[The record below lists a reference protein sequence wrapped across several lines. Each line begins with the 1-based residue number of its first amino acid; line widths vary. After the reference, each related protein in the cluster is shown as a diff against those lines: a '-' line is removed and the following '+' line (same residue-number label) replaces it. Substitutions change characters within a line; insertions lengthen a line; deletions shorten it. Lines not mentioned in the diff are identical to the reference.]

1 MDLTTELSEAN
12 NEWALRVKTPAG
24 VALEYRYPTEQQARF
39 MAAIFALGPSRLP
52 PAARVLSTYRRKSR
66 ANTRTAEL
74 IDVTETEI
82 DAALVLLDS

>member
-52 PAARVLSTYRRKSR
+52 PAARVLATPRRRSR
-66 ANTRTAEL
+66 ASRRAIEL
-74 IDVTETEI
+74 NDVTEFEI
-82 DAALVLLDS
+82 DAALTALDS